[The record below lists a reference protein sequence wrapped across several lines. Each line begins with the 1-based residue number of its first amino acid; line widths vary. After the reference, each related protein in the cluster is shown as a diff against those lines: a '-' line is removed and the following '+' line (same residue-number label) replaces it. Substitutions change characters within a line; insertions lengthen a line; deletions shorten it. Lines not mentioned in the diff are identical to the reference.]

1 MRGGGAKIT
10 EKLQENN
17 RVIKFHGDDILWK
30 EGLKKTGSR
39 SGHLRKDKNKIRIL
53 LLKLGGGGGGYCVC
67 KIPFLIK
74 KKVFSYGSN
83 LPA

>member
-1 MRGGGAKIT
+1 VFSKIEEREGAKIT

-30 EGLKKTGSR
+30 KGLKKTGSR

-53 LLKLGGGGGGYCVC
+53 LLKLGEGGYCVG
-67 KIPFLIK
+67 IIFFFMRR
-74 KKVFSYGSN
+74 KKVRF
-83 LPA
+83 